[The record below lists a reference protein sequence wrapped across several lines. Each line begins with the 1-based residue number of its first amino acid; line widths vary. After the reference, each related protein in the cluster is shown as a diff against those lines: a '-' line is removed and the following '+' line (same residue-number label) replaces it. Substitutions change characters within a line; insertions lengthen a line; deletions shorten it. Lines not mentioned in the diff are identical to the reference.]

1 MPNMCSETTVG
12 SPQIGKHVSDNDHP
26 RIVIMGAAGVGKT
39 SIVEQF
45 LYDRFP
51 LDHVPTVEEMHCN
64 VYDVSGST
72 LTLDLLDT
80 SGSYEFP
87 AMRRLAIKTADAFI
101 LVYSIDNME
110 SFSYVS
116 SIRELIMEIR
126 QGDETIPIVV
136 VGNKCD
142 LEDQRAVRNEIIE
155 SVVTIDWENGFV
167 ECSAK
172 ENVNILK
179 IFKTVLQQAHICYAL
194 GKAVERRRKSL
205 PATSPYPKIKNVIQ
219 QKRHSCAM
227 Q

>member
-1 MPNMCSETTVG
+1 MPNICSESAQG
-12 SPQIGKHVSDNDHP
+12 SPQIDKQPSENDHP

-39 SIVEQF
+39 AIVEQF
-45 LYDRFP
+45 LYERFP

-80 SGSYEFP
+80 SGSFEFP

-101 LVYSIDNME
+101 LVYSIDDME

-116 SIRELIMEIR
+116 SVRELIMEIR
-126 QGDETIPIVV
+126 QGDEKIPIVV

-142 LEDQRAVRNEIIE
+142 LEEQRAVRQEIIE

-172 ENVNILK
+172 ENANILN

-194 GKAVERRRKSL
+194 SKAVERRRKSL
-205 PATSPYPKIKNVIQ
+205 PVQSSYPKIKNAIQ

>member
-1 MPNMCSETTVG
+1 MPNMCSESTIG
-12 SPQIGKHVSDNDHP
+12 SPQMGKRSCENDHP
-26 RIVIMGAAGVGKT
+26 RIVIMGASGVGKT
-39 SIVEQF
+39 AIVEQF
-45 LYDRFP
+45 LYERFP

-64 VYDVSGST
+64 VYDISGST

-101 LVYSIDNME
+101 LVYSIDDKE
-110 SFSYVS
+110 SFNYVS
-116 SIRELIMEIR
+116 SIRELILEIR
-126 QGDETIPIVV
+126 QGDDRIPIVV

-142 LEDQRAVRNEIIE
+142 IEDMRAIRKEIVE

-172 ENVNILK
+172 ENINILK
-179 IFKTVLQQAHICYAL
+179 IFDAVLQQAHICYAL

-205 PATSPYPKIKNVIQ
+205 PAQSSYPKIRNALQ